1 LQFAAGE
8 TSKSFSVAIV
18 NDSYAEGNEVFMTS
32 LNNPQGGAT
41 LGTPSTATVT
51 IIDNDAATGP
61 NPIDNTDFFV
71 RQQYLDFLGREP
83 DPPGF
88 AAWVSLI
95 NSCTPGDTSCDRVHV
110 SEAFF
115 ESEEFQERGY
125 FIYRFYSV
133 SFGRKPTYAEF
144 APDLARVSGF
154 LDVNQL
160 EAAKVA
166 FIADFMARPA
176 FVTIYGSL
184 NNTQYV
190 DTLLSTAGVTFSAS
204 ARQALI
210 DGLNGGTLT
219 RAQVLRQIV
228 ESPQVAQKFFNEA
241 FAVMEYFG
249 YLRRDPDALY
259 LNWIALLNSGASPRT
274 MVSGFV
280 NSIEYRQRFGP

>member
-1 LQFAAGE
+1 
-8 TSKSFSVAIV
+8 
-18 NDSYAEGNEVFMTS
+18 MTS

-210 DGLNGGTLT
+210 DGLNGGNAHARPGAASDRGKPTGCSE
-219 RAQVLRQIV
+219 VLQRGICGNGVLWLSAPRSGRFVSQLDCASQLGRQPAHHGQRV
-228 ESPQVAQKFFNEA
+228 RQFDRVPSA
-241 FAVMEYFG
+241 F
-249 YLRRDPDALY
+249 
-259 LNWIALLNSGASPRT
+259 WT
-274 MVSGFV
+274 VS
-280 NSIEYRQRFGP
+280 

>member
-1 LQFAAGE
+1 
-8 TSKSFSVAIV
+8 
-18 NDSYAEGNEVFMTS
+18 MTS

-228 ESPQVAQKFFNEA
+228 VSPQVAQKFFNEA